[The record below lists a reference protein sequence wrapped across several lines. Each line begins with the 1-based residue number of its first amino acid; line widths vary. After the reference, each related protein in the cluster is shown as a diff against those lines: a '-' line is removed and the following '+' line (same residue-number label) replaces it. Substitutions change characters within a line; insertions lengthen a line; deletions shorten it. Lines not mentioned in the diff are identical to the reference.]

1 MALKGTLKDFSLAD
15 IFQLIGIQKKTGV
28 LTLKNDKEVVTVSFV
43 EGSVVSADAL
53 HRRLEDRLGTVLVK
67 SGRITEAQ
75 LQAALKV
82 QKSTLKRM
90 GNILVENKFI
100 DPEGL
105 RDALQIQISQMV
117 YRLFRW
123 RDGEYDFSQEERV
136 EYDQEYVS
144 PMSAE
149 SILMEG
155 ARILDEWPMIEKG
168 IRSFSAVY
176 RRANVEIAAG
186 TKGAAAAA
194 TEDEAARAVTL
205 SDQEAKVYSLVD
217 GRRTVQEIIDRCSLS
232 EFDTCRNLYDLVTRD
247 LLEEVKAARPK
258 TVAAP
263 AAVPHVRVPRALP
276 RAILAVGYLLLILAA
291 AGLLARRGQTIV
303 AGLLRNEAAVPYL
316 MPLIREG
323 EVRSIRNAIARSRMQ
338 RIDFAI
344 QVYYL
349 LNRGYPENLKYL
361 VTAHLLRP
369 AGILDP
375 VGRPFEYQILP
386 GGYRIAFS
394 PNETRSEPIEI
405 VNAPEATIR

>member
-136 EYDQEYVS
+136 EYDKEYVS

-168 IRSFSAVY
+168 IRSFAAVY
-176 RRANVEIAAG
+176 RKANVEIAAG
-186 TKGAAAAA
+186 TRGATAPA

-205 SDQEAKVYSLVD
+205 SDQEGKVYSLVD
-217 GRRTVQEIIDRCSLS
+217 GRRTVQEIIEHCSLS

-258 TVAAP
+258 TAAAP
-263 AAVPHVRVPRALP
+263 AAVPHVRAPRALP
-276 RAILAVGYLLLILAA
+276 RALLAVGYLFLILAA
-291 AGLLARRGQTIV
+291 AGLLARRGQTIA

-316 MPLIREG
+316 MPLIRGE
-323 EVRSIRNAIARSRMQ
+323 EVRSIRNAIAHSRMQ

-386 GGYRIAFS
+386 GGYRIAFT
-394 PNETRSEPIEI
+394 PNENQSEPIEI
-405 VNAPEATIR
+405 VNSTDAAGR